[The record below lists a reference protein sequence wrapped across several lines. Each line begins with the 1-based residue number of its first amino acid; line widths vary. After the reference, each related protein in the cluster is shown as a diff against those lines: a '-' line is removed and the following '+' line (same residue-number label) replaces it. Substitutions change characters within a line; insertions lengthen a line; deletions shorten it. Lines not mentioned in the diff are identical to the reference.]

1 MSRLANKIAIV
12 TGGGSGI
19 GAGIVDEFRKQGAVT
34 IAADITFSESTGTE
48 RYLDVTDESAWIR
61 LVEDVTTEHGP
72 LGILV
77 NNAGTTGFQPLDELD
92 RAEWDRIVNV
102 NQLGTYLGIKAC
114 IPSMRKGGAGSIIN
128 VSSMFGSK
136 AVPALAAYQA
146 SKAAVLGITRNAA
159 ITYAAEH
166 IRANAILPGWIDTPM
181 TASQD
186 RRLNQRFVESTPM
199 QRGGVPLDIAHA
211 AVYLA
216 SDESNF
222 VTGIELPIDGGYL
235 AQ

>member
-1 MSRLANKIAIV
+1 
-12 TGGGSGI
+12 
-19 GAGIVDEFRKQGAVT
+19 
-34 IAADITFSESTGTE
+34 
-48 RYLDVTDESAWIR
+48 
-61 LVEDVTTEHGP
+61 
-72 LGILV
+72 
-77 NNAGTTGFQPLDELD
+77 
-92 RAEWDRIVNV
+92 
-102 NQLGTYLGIKAC
+102 
-114 IPSMRKGGAGSIIN
+114 
-128 VSSMFGSK
+128 MFGSR

-186 RRLNQRFVESTPM
+186 RRLNERFVQSTPM
-199 QRGGVPLDIAHA
+199 QRGGVPRDIAHA

-222 VTGIELPIDGGYL
+222 VTGIEIPVDGGYL